1 MFVNKIENKIQ
12 RYLSDEKTGE
22 YLFLVAFIIFLTGET
37 LTTTMFSIPGKV
49 YLLCKMVAVMLIG
62 IKVLCFDIYRRRTFG
77 IFIFLMAAAVVIMV
91 HTGYTE
97 PFMWLLML
105 FGARNVPWKKILQTY
120 LVVSAAIVLL
130 AFCASL
136 LNIIE
141 NLQYIRAG
149 EDIVRNSFGI
159 VYTTDFASHIFSL
172 MLVSFYLL
180 RERLTMLHYGIAATV
195 AGLVF
200 WFCHT
205 RLDVACMLILILLF
219 MILGMRKPDRSL
231 KSRYRETGGIGKLC
245 VWIMPIAA
253 LGMFVSTKLYREG
266 NAAFEMLD
274 QILSLR
280 LSLGQEGLMRYDI
293 TPFGQMVRMIGYG
306 GGNEWTG
313 EYFFVDCSYLY
324 VLLRYG
330 IIFLLFVL
338 AVYVKCCKK
347 FRKDHYFLV
356 AIALVSLNCMI
367 AHHLIE
373 LAYNPFALALFAA
386 VPDIAQNESLALKCQ
401 YNRFGVKNGG
411 NESKISKI

>member
-12 RYLSDEKTGE
+12 NYLLDKKTGE
-22 YLFLVAFIIFLTGET
+22 YLFLMAFIIFLTGET
-37 LTTTMFSIPGKV
+37 LTTTMFSIPGKI
-49 YLLCKMVAVMLIG
+49 YLLCKMAAVMLIG
-62 IKVLCFDIYRRRTFG
+62 IKILCFDIYSRKTFG
-77 IFIFLMAAAVVIMV
+77 IFIFFMTVGVVIAV

-97 PFMWLLML
+97 PFMWILML
-105 FGARNVPWKKILQTY
+105 FGARNVPWEKILKIY
-120 LVVSAAIVLL
+120 LVISSAIVLL
-130 AFCASL
+130 AFCASS

-141 NLQYIRAG
+141 NLQYIRMG

-180 RERLTMLHYGIAATV
+180 KERLTILHYGIAVTV
-195 AGLVF
+195 AGGVF

-205 RLDVACMLILILLF
+205 RLDVACMFILIIIF

-231 KSRYRETGGIGKLC
+231 RVRYCKSNGISKIC
-245 VWIMPIAA
+245 AWIMPIAA
-253 LGMFVSTKLYREG
+253 LGMFVATKLYREG

-274 QILSLR
+274 QILSFR
-280 LSLGQEGLMRYDI
+280 LSLGQEGLTRYDV
-293 TPFGQMVRMIGYG
+293 TPFGQVVQMIGYG
-306 GGNEWTG
+306 GGNEWIG

-324 VLLRYG
+324 ILLRYG
-330 IIFLLFVL
+330 MIFLLFVL
-338 AVYVKCCKK
+338 VVYVKCCKK
-347 FRKDHYFLV
+347 FRKDYYFLAV
-356 AIALVSLNCMI
+356 IALVSLNCMI

-386 VPDIAQNESLALKCQ
+386 VPDTDASKGFSFKCQ
-401 YNRFGVKNGG
+401 RFGVKNGD